1 MDPDPGGGSRDLE
14 EVLSPLYQEEA
25 LNPLYLE
32 EGPSPLCLEE
42 ALSSHPRKSQSLGPR
57 AGGDFR

>member
-32 EGPSPLCLEE
+32 VLSPLCLEE
-42 ALSSHPRKSQSLGPR
+42 VLSSHPRRSQSLGPR